1 MSAVWITLSRFPLLL
16 LSVLA
21 LYFGSPAVQL
31 GGTALLFAG
40 LLLDTVDGSGAWG
53 FARASQPFDQQ
64 AGALGRFLVASP
76 AIRIGYSVSK
86 VAIFCGLPLMRALGA
101 FTAGAATH
109 RILPAL
115 EHLVPVALYAT
126 VALCLLRGLP
136 VILGVPRQ
144 CSPAGLTPS
153 TKP

>member
-1 MSAVWITLSRFPLLL
+1 VRQGVA
-16 LSVLA
+16 
-21 LYFGSPAVQL
+21 
-31 GGTALLFAG
+31 
-40 LLLDTVDGSGAWG
+40 
-53 FARASQPFDQQ
+53 PFDQQ
-64 AGALGRFLVASP
+64 TGALGRFLVASP

-86 VAIFCGLPLMRALGA
+86 VATFCGLPLMRALGA
-101 FTAGAATH
+101 FPAGAATH

-136 VILGVPRQ
+136 VILGVPRRW
-144 CSPAGLTPS
+144 SPAGLTPS